1 MGSLR
6 AVPGELDVCRRD
18 LITEY
23 TKLNANRVV
32 RMISTWERFPV
43 ELFKLVAFQRSRPVI
58 SAVCAVLLLPC

>member
-6 AVPGELDVCRRD
+6 AVAGELDVCRRD

-23 TKLNANRVV
+23 TNLNADKAVQ
-32 RMISTWERFPV
+32 MLSTLKRFLV

-58 SAVCAVLLLPC
+58 SAVRAVLLPPR